1 MIDIING
8 HSVDVM
14 CEMEAES
21 IDSIVT
27 DPPYMQNYKTNRR
40 KNKDDDFCSPIK
52 NDINSERMITL
63 FINEAYRV
71 LKDNAAMLCFCN
83 TNKIDFFKQEIEH
96 AGFKIKNI
104 IVWEKNNHTAGDLK
118 AALGHTYEFIILANK
133 GRRLING
140 KRDTDIVRFNR
151 VAGNKQVHQN
161 QKPVELMSYLLEK
174 WTDPGDLVLDPFM
187 GSGSTGVAAKIGGR
201 NFIGIE
207 IEKRYCKLAESRLK
221 ELAVHQG
228 D

>member
-8 HSVDVM
+8 DSIEIM
-14 CEMEAES
+14 REMES
-21 IDSIVT
+21 GSVDSIVT
-27 DPPYMQNYKTNRR
+27 DPPYMQNYKTKHR
-40 KNKDDDFCSPIK
+40 KNRNDDFCSPIK
-52 NDINSERMITL
+52 NDINSEKMITL
-63 FINEAYRV
+63 FINEAYRI
-71 LKDNAAMLCFCN
+71 LKDNTAMLCFCN
-83 TNKIDFFKQEIEH
+83 TNKIDFFKQEIER

-151 VAGNKQVHQN
+151 VAGNGQVHQN

-174 WTDPGDLVLDPFM
+174 WTNPGDLVLDPFM
-187 GSGSTGVAAKIGGR
+187 GSGSTGVAAKMGGAQLYR
-201 NFIGIE
+201 NRVRKNVLRYGTGKN
-207 IEKRYCKLAESRLK
+207 KRN
-221 ELAVHQG
+221 
-228 D
+228 